1 MDVTTLRQLVSLWC
15 HFVQPR
21 PTASHMEPLT
31 ITVPEAARALG
42 ISRTKA
48 YALTR
53 SGELPSFRLG
63 RAVRVPIAELRA
75 WITTNA
81 AVTTRRKK

>member
-1 MDVTTLRQLVSLWC
+1 MTTLRQLLSLGC
-15 HFVQPR
+15 HLVQPR
-21 PTASHMEPLT
+21 STASHIEPLT
-31 ITVPEAARALG
+31 ITVPEAAKALG

-75 WITTNA
+75 WIATNA
-81 AVTTRRKK
+81 VVTTRRKK

>member
-1 MDVTTLRQLVSLWC
+1 
-15 HFVQPR
+15 
-21 PTASHMEPLT
+21 
-31 ITVPEAARALG
+31 VPEAAKALG

-75 WITTNA
+75 WIATNA
-81 AVTTRRKK
+81 VVTTRRKK